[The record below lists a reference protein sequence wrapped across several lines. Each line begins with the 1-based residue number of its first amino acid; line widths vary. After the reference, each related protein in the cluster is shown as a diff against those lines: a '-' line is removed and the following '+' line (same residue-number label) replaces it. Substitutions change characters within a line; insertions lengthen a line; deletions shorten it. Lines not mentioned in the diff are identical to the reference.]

1 MIDLVDVICVIVGIL
16 LYFVGLPFLA
26 RTLRRRR
33 NKSDSFSDDGITI
46 ETDCRACGQ
55 FNRVAS
61 HRLRDRPKCG
71 RCKARLMPGRRIGV
85 CYTNPI
91 EGVLRSDLNSS
102 WNDEDL
108 LWQNLADHVALQVKE
123 KREAKDARARVVN

>member
-1 MIDLVDVICVIVGIL
+1 MRWDLIVSTVVGMT

-33 NKSDSFSDDGITI
+33 SKSESFSDDGISI

-61 HRLRDRPKCG
+61 HRLRDRPQCG
-71 RCKARLMPGRRIGV
+71 RCKVRLMPGRRIGV

-91 EGVLRSDLNSS
+91 EGVLRSELKAS

-108 LWQNLADHVALQVKE
+108 LWQNLADHIALQIKA
-123 KREAKDARARVVN
+123 KRDAQDARVRMVN